1 MSVTI
6 VANKYP
12 GTCHYCGRRVRK
24 GAGGV
29 WKSAARGGGYACAH
43 TECIAEAVA
52 RGDGPDGGT
61 SADTREAM
69 GLPAAPDTRGP
80 GRIVAEVRA
89 ILRVVRLD
97 DDESALARA
106 VEDIRAVLEV
116 GHAA

>member
-1 MSVTI
+1 MMTTI

-29 WKSAARGGGYACAH
+29 WKSAARGGGFACAH
-43 TECIAEAVA
+43 TDCIAEAVA
-52 RGDGPDGGT
+52 RGDGPDGGAT
-61 SADTREAM
+61 ADTREAM
-69 GLPAAPDTRGP
+69 GLPPSKDTRGP

-106 VEDIRAVLEV
+106 VEEIRAVLEV